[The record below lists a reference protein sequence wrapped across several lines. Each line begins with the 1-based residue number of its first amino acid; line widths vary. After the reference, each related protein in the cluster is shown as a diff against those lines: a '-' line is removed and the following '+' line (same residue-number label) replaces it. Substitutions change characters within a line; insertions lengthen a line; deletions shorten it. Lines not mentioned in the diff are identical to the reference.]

1 MMTSGTKKQAAPK
14 PQNSEFKLSNF
25 NVLIVDDAPVNL
37 GVLVTFL
44 EKCGLGIRI
53 ARSGESALKRVQ
65 YELPDIILLDV
76 LMTGMDGFETCRKLK
91 SNPLTK
97 EIPVIFLTSLT
108 GVDDKIK
115 GFEAGGVDYVTK
127 PLHQEEVLSRITTHL
142 KLKEM
147 TNQLKEQHQ
156 SLQETSEQEKAEL
169 FEEVQQ
175 QRKQLRLLNKRLNE
189 VKEAEHKQLAR
200 ELHDQLGQ
208 SLTAVQINLAAVKQE
223 LNGHLSQTGKER
235 LSEAET
241 LTGNSLARVRE
252 LSLDLR
258 PPMLDDLGL
267 VPTVRWYVKR
277 YAKRLGI
284 KADLHLDSA
293 MARLAADTETNL
305 YRIVQEGLT
314 NIAKYANATQVSVS
328 IQPIEHHVVLAI
340 EDNGSGFEKSKLS
353 ERKPEQRGTGI
364 IGIQER
370 ALMLDGDVDIDTSLG
385 KGTVITVT
393 VPLSVEP

>member
-1 MMTSGTKKQAAPK
+1 MVQDEPIKSMLDLE
-14 PQNSEFKLSNF
+14 NY
-25 NVLIVDDAPVNL
+25 NVLIVDDAPINL

-44 EKCGLGIRI
+44 ENCGLGIRI

-65 YELPDIILLDV
+65 YDLPDIILLDV
-76 LMTGMDGFETCRKLK
+76 LMTGMDGFETCRRLK
-91 SNPLTK
+91 SDPLTK

-142 KLKEM
+142 RLAEM
-147 TNQLKEQHQ
+147 TNQLREKHA
-156 SLQETSEQEKAEL
+156 SLQQTSAQEKADL

-175 QRKQLRLLNKRLNE
+175 QRKQLRFLNKRLNE

-200 ELHDQLGQ
+200 ELHDELGQ
-208 SLTAVQINLAAVKQE
+208 SLTAIQINLAAVKQE
-223 LNGHLSQTGKER
+223 LNGTLSLLGTER
-235 LSEAET
+235 LKET
-241 LTGNSLARVRE
+241 EQLTGHTLERVRE

-267 VPTVRWYVKR
+267 IPTVRWYVKR

-284 KADLHLDSA
+284 KADLDLDTA
-293 MARLAADTETNL
+293 MPRLSPVYETNL
-305 YRIVQEGLT
+305 YRIIQEGLT
-314 NIAKYANATQVSVS
+314 NVAKHAQATKVTVS
-328 IQPIEHHVVLAI
+328 IQQIDHQLI
-340 EDNGSGFEKSKLS
+340 LGIGDNGNGFDAAQLL
-353 ERKPEQRGTGI
+353 ERPPDQRGTGL

-370 ALMLDGDVDIDTSLG
+370 VLLLDGDVDIESNVS

-393 VPLSVEP
+393 VPLKIES